1 MTRPVND
8 PTVLECVLELLTENG
23 FDGMAKCMEI
33 LVNEAM
39 RHERSAFIGAGPYQ
53 RSETRHGYANGYKPK
68 RMDTRVGEMELKIPQ
83 VRGLEDGEERFY
95 PKALDKGPRG
105 ERALTLAV
113 AEAYVQGVSTRKVA
127 AITEKLCGLNITS
140 MQVSRAAKLLDDELE
155 IWRNRAIGQT
165 RYLTVDA
172 KYVKVRH
179 SGSVIDVAVLIAV
192 GVNESGKRSILGVS
206 VALSEAETHWRDF
219 FESLQKRGL
228 HGVELITSDKHSGLK
243 AAIAARFPTV
253 PWQRCQFHLQQNAQA
268 HVPKAAMKEK
278 VARAITEVFSAKDR
292 DNADRLLREI
302 VKEYQEQ
309 APELATW
316 MEENIPESLT
326 VFAVPARHQ
335 KKLRTSNSIERLNL
349 EVSRRV
355 RVVGVFPNVASLL
368 RLVSALLAE
377 KSEEWE
383 TGRIYLNMG
392 QD

>member
-1 MTRPVND
+1 MTRPEND
-8 PTVLECVLELLTENG
+8 PAVMECVLELLTENG
-23 FDGMAKCMEI
+23 FDAMAKCMEI
-33 LVNEAM
+33 LMNEAM

-68 RMDTRVGEMELKIPQ
+68 KMDTRAGQIELKIPQ
-83 VRGLEDGEERFY
+83 VRGLEEGEERFY
-95 PKALDKGPRG
+95 PQTLDKGPRG
-105 ERALTLAV
+105 ERALVLAV
-113 AEAYVQGVSTRKVA
+113 AESYVQGVSTRKVA

-155 IWRNRAIGQT
+155 IWRNRAIGET

-219 FESLQKRGL
+219 FESLQNRGL
-228 HGVELITSDKHSGLK
+228 YGVELITSDRHSGLK
-243 AAIAARFPTV
+243 AAISARFPTV

-268 HVPKAAMKEK
+268 HVPKVAMKED
-278 VARAITEVFSAKDR
+278 VARAIKAVFNAKNR
-292 DNADRLLREI
+292 TNADRLLKET
-302 VKEYQEQ
+302 VKEYQGQ

-355 RVVGVFPNVASLL
+355 KVVGVFPNVDSLL
-368 RLVSALLAE
+368 RLVSAMLAE
-377 KSEEWE
+377 KSGERE
-383 TGRIYLNMG
+383 TGRTYLTMG